1 MKLWINQNKYV
12 ISKPKEFVILKGKI
26 GTGKSE
32 AMLHR
37 MLNIKNNFSFEEGD
51 RILFIVKDRKDLKN
65 IKSRYKIA
73 EENNEYMY
81 MSLLS
86 SKFEPEF
93 YTFNDFMKEYSKDCE
108 IISTRTKIKFLKEIL
123 RKNNFNNKRKFCEDN
138 IFKIIEEIRFIKN
151 STINTPEDFPKILED
166 PLRIKK
172 NQKDLQDMF
181 LIIKEYNKLI
191 KKQNLFDDEDFIY
204 NLSKTLNKANKK
216 YVHIFID
223 NAESLTNLEMELL
236 LSIHLRKTYGT
247 FNICVNLDGNENVY
261 SSLVRKGRVNAKKI
275 FGKNKKIF
283 TFKNQVISQNE
294 EKNLQYD
301 STECKF
307 KFIDLK
313 HRKDFDFVV
322 EYKEDCEKIK
332 DDYNKYNSDELEE
345 IPVYENIAAGEP
357 ILINEEQQDAF
368 VLPKFWV
375 KSSNNKFILR
385 VKGNSMIN
393 AGINDGDLV
402 VIEQNPA
409 PFNGDIVAVNIEGSA
424 TLKRLQLKDDKI
436 FLMPENELYKP
447 IIIDSNDEF
456 YILGKAI
463 GIISKRD
470 M

>member
-37 MLNIKNNFSFEEGD
+37 MLNIKNNFSFEDGD
-51 RILFIVKDRKDLKN
+51 RILFITKDEKSLKN
-65 IKSRYKIA
+65 IRKRYKIA
-73 EENNEYMY
+73 AENNEYKY

-93 YTFNDFMKEYSKDCE
+93 YSFKEFTEKYNKDIN
-108 IISTRTKIKFLKEIL
+108 IISNKTKIKFLKEIL
-123 RKNNFNNKRKFCEDN
+123 QKNKFNNKRKFCCDN

-151 STINTPEDFPKILED
+151 SSINKNEDFSKILED

-172 NQKDLQDMF
+172 NPKDQEDMF
-181 LIIKEYNKLI
+181 LIIKEYNKLL
-191 KKQNLFDDEDFIY
+191 KNHNLLDEEDNIN
-204 NLSKTLNKANKK
+204 NLSKILNKLNKK

-223 NAESLTNLEMELL
+223 NGENLTTLEMEFL
-236 LSIHLRKTYGT
+236 LSMHLRKTYGT
-247 FNICVNLDGNENVY
+247 FNISVNLDGNENVY
-261 SSLVRKGRVNAKKI
+261 STLVRKGRVNAKKV

-283 TFKNQVISQNE
+283 NFKEKEEGIQPKSNSQELVQNE
-294 EKNLQYD
+294 N
-301 STECKF
+301 KF

-313 HRKDFDFVV
+313 HNKDFDFIV
-322 EYKEDCEKIK
+322 EYREDSERIK
-332 DDYNKYNSDELEE
+332 DDYNKYKSDELEK

-357 ILINEEQQDAF
+357 ILINEEQQDTF

-375 KSSNNKFILR
+375 RSSNDKFILQ

-424 TLKRLQLKDDKI
+424 TLKRLQVKNDKI
-436 FLMPENELYKP
+436 YLMPENDLYKP
-447 IIIDSNDEF
+447 IIIDANDEF

-463 GIISKRD
+463 GIITKS
-470 M
+470 